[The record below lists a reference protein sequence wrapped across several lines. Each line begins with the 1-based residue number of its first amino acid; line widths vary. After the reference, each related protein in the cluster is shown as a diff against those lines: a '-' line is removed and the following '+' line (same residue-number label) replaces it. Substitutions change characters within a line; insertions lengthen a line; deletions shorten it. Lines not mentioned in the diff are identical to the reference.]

1 MSYVHPFS
9 KRCDKSEVD
18 LFRVPPTQQSLE
30 RGRWIDYAPLSSVE
44 NANSAIT
51 FLIAGT
57 DEYIDLSRT
66 ILTVTGKITKKD
78 GESKL
83 DGNDQSNVAPVNN
96 FLHSLFRQVDV
107 YLNGKQVTPAMGTYA
122 YRSYIETLLNYDVSA
137 KQSQFSSALYY
148 KDTPGQMEKVGALA
162 SSKTLNY
169 KTPGSNPGD
178 VGTDASDKLY
188 VPESGNVGFAKRHQ
202 FIKNGNRFVLSG
214 PIFADIFMTDRLLLN
229 MMDLKVVLNR
239 SSDAFCLFEKGND
252 PAIEPK
258 VQLSDVVL
266 KVRKVKVDQSISDG
280 VERMLKQTPALY
292 PIRRVEC
299 KILTIPANLPNVRQD
314 NIFSG
319 IIPNSFVVGLVHVD
333 ATTGEYDKNPYNFQH
348 FGVTSVS
355 LTANGQEIPF
365 KLLTL
370 KYPKDADG
378 KIDPA
383 NDTELDFDEAYN
395 TLFSGTG
402 KIYSNAGLDITR
414 EDKRALERNPST
426 KKIFGGVFAA
436 DELPKTFD
444 TFPYGFV
451 ANTDPS
457 TEPGTHWVAFYFPS
471 RDKGEFFDSYGYP
484 PEHYGLESYEIETWN
499 KYKLQSSWSN
509 VCGQYCIFYLYR
521 KSRGYSMSKIVNLF
535 TDSTSI
541 NDCNVACYVKKHFN
555 VVVVENQ
562 PVCGLNQ
569 CCKPL
574 MK

>member
-30 RGRWIDYAPLSSVE
+30 RGRWIDYTPLSSVE

-57 DEYIDLSRT
+57 DEYVDLSKT
-66 ILTVTGKITKKD
+66 ILTVTGKITKND
-78 GESKL
+78 GTSKL

-148 KDTPGQMEKVGALA
+148 KDTTGQMDKVGALA
-162 SSKTLNY
+162 SLKSFNY
-169 KTPGSNPGD
+169 QKPGGSGNAGI
-178 VGTDASDKLY
+178 DASDKLY

-214 PIFADIFMTDRLLLN
+214 PIFSDIFMTDRLLLN

-239 SSDAFCLFEKGND
+239 SSDAFSLMDLND

-258 VQLSDVVL
+258 VQLTDVVL
-266 KVRKVKVDQSISDG
+266 KVRKVKVDQSVSDG

-299 KILTIPANLPNVRQD
+299 KILTIPANQPNTRQD

-333 ATTGEYDKNPYNFQH
+333 ASTGEYDKNPYNFAH

-370 KYPKDADG
+370 KYPKDPDG

-414 EDKRALERNPST
+414 EDYPGGYALYAFDLTPDMCKSADYFNTVQRGSLTLALTFETSHKHAIGMVCYGDFENIIRIDSERNAIYDIS
-426 KKIFGGVFAA
+426 
-436 DELPKTFD
+436 
-444 TFPYGFV
+444 
-451 ANTDPS
+451 
-457 TEPGTHWVAFYFPS
+457 
-471 RDKGEFFDSYGYP
+471 
-484 PEHYGLESYEIETWN
+484 
-499 KYKLQSSWSN
+499 
-509 VCGQYCIFYLYR
+509 
-521 KSRGYSMSKIVNLF
+521 
-535 TDSTSI
+535 
-541 NDCNVACYVKKHFN
+541 
-555 VVVVENQ
+555 
-562 PVCGLNQ
+562 
-569 CCKPL
+569 
-574 MK
+574 

>member
-57 DEYIDLSRT
+57 DEYIDLSKT

-148 KDTPGQMEKVGALA
+148 KDTPGQMDKVGALPA
-162 SSKTLNY
+162 TKTLNY
-169 KTPGSNPGD
+169 KLPG
-178 VGTDASDKLY
+178 VTDAGVGNNASTKYY
-188 VPESGNVGFAKRHQ
+188 VTGTGNQGFAKRHQ

-414 EDKRALERNPST
+414 EDYPGGYALYAFDLTPDMCKGADYFNAVQRGTLTLALTFGTSHAHAIGMVCYGDFENIIRIDGERNAIYDIS
-426 KKIFGGVFAA
+426 
-436 DELPKTFD
+436 
-444 TFPYGFV
+444 
-451 ANTDPS
+451 
-457 TEPGTHWVAFYFPS
+457 
-471 RDKGEFFDSYGYP
+471 
-484 PEHYGLESYEIETWN
+484 
-499 KYKLQSSWSN
+499 
-509 VCGQYCIFYLYR
+509 
-521 KSRGYSMSKIVNLF
+521 
-535 TDSTSI
+535 
-541 NDCNVACYVKKHFN
+541 
-555 VVVVENQ
+555 
-562 PVCGLNQ
+562 
-569 CCKPL
+569 
-574 MK
+574 

>member
-57 DEYIDLSRT
+57 DEYIDLSKT

-78 GESKL
+78 GTSKL
-83 DGNDQSNVAPVNN
+83 DSNDQSNVAPVNN
-96 FLHSLFRQVDV
+96 SLHSLFRQVDV

-148 KDTPGQMEKVGALA
+148 KDTAGQMDKVGALPA
-162 SSKTLNY
+162 TKTLNY
-169 KTPGSNPGD
+169 KTPGAQPTD
-178 VGTDASDKLY
+178 AGTDASTKYY
-188 VPESGNVGFAKRHQ
+188 VTGTGNQGFAKRHQ

-214 PIFADIFMTDRLLLN
+214 PIFSDIFMTDRLLLN

-239 SSDAFCLFEKGND
+239 SSDAFSLMDLND
-252 PAIEPK
+252 PTIEPK
-258 VQLSDVVL
+258 VQLTDVVL
-266 KVRKVKVDQSISDG
+266 KVRKVKVDQSVSDG

-299 KILTIPANLPNVRQD
+299 KILTIPANQPNTRQD

-370 KYPKDADG
+370 KYPKDPAG

-383 NDTELDFDEAYN
+383 NDAELDFDEAYN

-402 KIYSNAGLDITR
+402 KIHSNAGLDITR
-414 EDKRALERNPST
+414 EDYPGGYALYAFDLTPDMCKSADYFNTVQRGTLTLALTFEASHKHAIGMVCYGDFENIIRIDSERNAIYDIS
-426 KKIFGGVFAA
+426 
-436 DELPKTFD
+436 
-444 TFPYGFV
+444 
-451 ANTDPS
+451 
-457 TEPGTHWVAFYFPS
+457 
-471 RDKGEFFDSYGYP
+471 
-484 PEHYGLESYEIETWN
+484 
-499 KYKLQSSWSN
+499 
-509 VCGQYCIFYLYR
+509 
-521 KSRGYSMSKIVNLF
+521 
-535 TDSTSI
+535 
-541 NDCNVACYVKKHFN
+541 
-555 VVVVENQ
+555 
-562 PVCGLNQ
+562 
-569 CCKPL
+569 
-574 MK
+574 

>member
-44 NANSAIT
+44 NPNSAIT

-57 DEYIDLSRT
+57 DEYIDLSKT

-78 GESKL
+78 GTSKL
-83 DGNDQSNVAPVNN
+83 DNNDQSNVAPVNN

-148 KDTPGQMEKVGALA
+148 KDTAGKMDENGSLPTIKTINYQKPG
-162 SSKTLNY
+162 
-169 KTPGSNPGD
+169 GSGNAGI
-178 VGTDASDKLY
+178 DASLELY
-188 VPESGNVGFAKRHQ
+188 KPGTGNQGFAKRHQ

-214 PIFADIFMTDRLLLN
+214 PIFSDIFMTDRLLLN

-239 SSDAFCLFEKGND
+239 SSDAFSLMEIGNS

-258 VQLSDVVL
+258 VQLTDVVL
-266 KVRKVKVDQSISDG
+266 KVRKVRVDQSVSDG

-292 PIRRVEC
+292 PIRRVEY

-333 ATTGEYDKNPYNFQH
+333 ASTGEYDKNPYNFQH

-370 KYPKDADG
+370 KYPENPDG
-378 KIDPA
+378 EIDPA
-383 NDTELDFDEAYN
+383 KDTELDFDEAYN

-414 EDKRALERNPST
+414 EDYPGGYALYAFDLTPDMCKSADYFNAVQRGSLTLALTFGASHKHAIGMVCYGDFENVIRIDAERNAIYDIS
-426 KKIFGGVFAA
+426 
-436 DELPKTFD
+436 
-444 TFPYGFV
+444 
-451 ANTDPS
+451 
-457 TEPGTHWVAFYFPS
+457 
-471 RDKGEFFDSYGYP
+471 
-484 PEHYGLESYEIETWN
+484 
-499 KYKLQSSWSN
+499 
-509 VCGQYCIFYLYR
+509 
-521 KSRGYSMSKIVNLF
+521 
-535 TDSTSI
+535 
-541 NDCNVACYVKKHFN
+541 
-555 VVVVENQ
+555 
-562 PVCGLNQ
+562 
-569 CCKPL
+569 
-574 MK
+574 

>member
-1 MSYVHPFS
+1 M
-9 KRCDKSEVD
+9 
-18 LFRVPPTQQSLE
+18 
-30 RGRWIDYAPLSSVE
+30 E
-44 NANSAIT
+44 NPNSAIT

-57 DEYIDLSRT
+57 DEYIDLSKT

-78 GESKL
+78 GTTKL
-83 DGNDQSNVAPVNN
+83 GGNDQSNVAPVNN

-107 YLNGKQVTPAMGTYA
+107 YLNGKQVTPGMGTYA

-148 KDTPGQMEKVGALA
+148 MDTAGQMDKTGALP

-169 KTPGSNPGD
+169 KN
-178 VGTDASDKLY
+178 ASDTSSSETLY
-188 VPESGNVGFAKRHQ
+188 VAESGNQGFAKRHQ

-214 PIFADIFMTDRLLLN
+214 PIFSDIFMTDRLLLN

-239 SSDAFCLFEKGND
+239 SSDAFSLMELGND

-258 VQLSDVVL
+258 VQLTDVVL
-266 KVRKVKVDQSISDG
+266 KVRKVKVDQSVSDG

-333 ATTGEYDKNPYNFQH
+333 ASTGEYDKNPYNFQH

-370 KYPKDADG
+370 KYPENPDG
-378 KIDPA
+378 EIDPA
-383 NDTELDFDEAYN
+383 KDTELDFDEAYN

-414 EDKRALERNPST
+414 EDYPGGYALYAFDLTPDMCKSADYFNAVQRGSLTLALTFGASHKHVIGMICYGDFENIIRIDAERNAIYDIS
-426 KKIFGGVFAA
+426 
-436 DELPKTFD
+436 
-444 TFPYGFV
+444 
-451 ANTDPS
+451 
-457 TEPGTHWVAFYFPS
+457 
-471 RDKGEFFDSYGYP
+471 
-484 PEHYGLESYEIETWN
+484 
-499 KYKLQSSWSN
+499 
-509 VCGQYCIFYLYR
+509 
-521 KSRGYSMSKIVNLF
+521 
-535 TDSTSI
+535 
-541 NDCNVACYVKKHFN
+541 
-555 VVVVENQ
+555 
-562 PVCGLNQ
+562 
-569 CCKPL
+569 
-574 MK
+574 

>member
-44 NANSAIT
+44 NPNSAIT

-57 DEYIDLSRT
+57 DEYIDLSKT

-78 GESKL
+78 GTKL

-148 KDTPGQMEKVGALA
+148 KDTAGQMDEIGALPA
-162 SSKTLNY
+162 TKILNY
-169 KTPGSNPGD
+169 RTAQGAGSSTDGSVNYYLA
-178 VGTDASDKLY
+178 GT
-188 VPESGNVGFAKRHQ
+188 GNQGFAKRHQ

-214 PIFADIFMTDRLLLN
+214 PIFSDIFMTDRLLLN
-229 MMDLKVVLNR
+229 MLDLKVVLNR
-239 SSDAFCLFEKGND
+239 SSDAFSLMEIGND
-252 PAIEPK
+252 SDPIKPK
-258 VQLSDVVL
+258 VQLTDVVL
-266 KVRKVKVDQSISDG
+266 KVRKVKVDQSVSDG

-333 ATTGEYDKNPYNFQH
+333 ASTGEYDKNPYNFAH
-348 FGVTSVS
+348 FGVTNIS

-370 KYPKDADG
+370 KYPEDDNG
-378 KIDPA
+378 KINPSK
-383 NDTELDFDEAYN
+383 DTELDFDEAYN

-414 EDKRALERNPST
+414 EDYPEGYALYAFDLTPDMCKSADYFNAVQRGSLTLALTFGESHDHAIGMICYGDFENVIRIDAERNAIYDIS
-426 KKIFGGVFAA
+426 
-436 DELPKTFD
+436 
-444 TFPYGFV
+444 
-451 ANTDPS
+451 
-457 TEPGTHWVAFYFPS
+457 
-471 RDKGEFFDSYGYP
+471 
-484 PEHYGLESYEIETWN
+484 
-499 KYKLQSSWSN
+499 
-509 VCGQYCIFYLYR
+509 
-521 KSRGYSMSKIVNLF
+521 
-535 TDSTSI
+535 
-541 NDCNVACYVKKHFN
+541 
-555 VVVVENQ
+555 
-562 PVCGLNQ
+562 
-569 CCKPL
+569 
-574 MK
+574 